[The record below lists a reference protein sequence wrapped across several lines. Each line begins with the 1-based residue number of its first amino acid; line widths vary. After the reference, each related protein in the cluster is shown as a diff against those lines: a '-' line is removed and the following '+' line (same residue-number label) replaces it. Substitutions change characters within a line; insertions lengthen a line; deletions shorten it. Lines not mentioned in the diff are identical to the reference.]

1 MCICI
6 HNYLY
11 RKNQAWGWRDGVVV
25 KSESTAPDENQSP
38 VLNTYS
44 RRLTTAVTPAPA
56 GSNTSAFHE
65 HWQS

>member
-25 KSESTAPDENQSP
+25 KSESTAPDENRVQF
-38 VLNTYS
+38 
-44 RRLTTAVTPAPA
+44 LTPTAG
-56 GSNTSAFHE
+56 GS
-65 HWQS
+65 QLL